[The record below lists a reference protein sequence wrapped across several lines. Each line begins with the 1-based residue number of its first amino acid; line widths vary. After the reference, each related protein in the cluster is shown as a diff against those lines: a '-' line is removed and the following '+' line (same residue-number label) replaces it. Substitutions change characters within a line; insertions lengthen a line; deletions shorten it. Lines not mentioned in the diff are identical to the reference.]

1 MSKRSSLSQFILNR
15 RLAQVKRY
23 HATPLH
29 QNETV
34 AEHSFYV
41 AMIARAIC
49 GELSE
54 RGVRVNTQEVLEKA
68 LIHDIEE
75 MFSGDIIQPFKY
87 SDPTLKELID
97 KLNLKSVDQAF
108 EGLPPTLAAHLIN
121 LWKNYHAEKKLED
134 KIVKISDRLSLIAY
148 CLEQMRLGNRFMV
161 EIFENG
167 MKILLEY
174 KFSWLRP
181 ILADIKKE
189 ARSLGIKGTS

>member
-1 MSKRSSLSQFILNR
+1 MAKGVPVSRFILNR

-49 GELSE
+49 AVLEEKGIK
-54 RGVRVNTQEVLEKA
+54 VKTQEVLEKA

-87 SDPTLKELID
+87 SDSTLKSLID
-97 KLNLKSVDQAF
+97 KLNIKSVEKAF
-108 EGLPPTLAAHLIN
+108 EGLPPSLAAHFKK
-121 LWKNYHAEKKLED
+121 LWKDYHAEVTIED

-148 CLEQMRLGNRFMV
+148 CLEQIRLGNRFMI
-161 EIFENG
+161 EILANG
-167 MKILLEY
+167 MKILSRY
-174 KFSWLRP
+174 KFSWLEP
-181 ILADIKKE
+181 IMGDIKKE
-189 ARSLGIKGTS
+189 IEELKIQA

>member
-1 MSKRSSLSQFILNR
+1 MSKRAQVSHFILNR

-41 AMIARAIC
+41 AMIGRALC
-49 GELSE
+49 GVLEE
-54 RGVRVNTQEVLEKA
+54 DGIKVKTQEVLEKA

-87 SDPTLKELID
+87 ADPTLKELID

-108 EGLPPTLAAHLIN
+108 EGLPSSLANHLIY
-121 LWKNYHAEKKLED
+121 LWKDYHKEESLED
-134 KIVKISDRLSLIAY
+134 KIVKISDKLSLIAY
-148 CLEQMRLGNRFMV
+148 CLEQIRLGNRYMV
-161 EIFENG
+161 EILRNG
-167 MKILLEY
+167 MKLLESY
-174 KFSWLRP
+174 NFSWLKP
-181 ILADIKKE
+181 IILDIKREIKK
-189 ARSLGIKGTS
+189 AGIPRG